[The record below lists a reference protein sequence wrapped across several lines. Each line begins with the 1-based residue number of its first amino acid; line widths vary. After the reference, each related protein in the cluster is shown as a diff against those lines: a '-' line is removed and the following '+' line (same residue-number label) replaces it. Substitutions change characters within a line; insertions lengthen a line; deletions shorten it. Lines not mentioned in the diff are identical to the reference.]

1 MSTPEAYSD
10 FLLQHLQGQMQ
21 EEYGLEDE
29 DLENLASFL
38 EGFEGGNRS
47 QALVKATKPAN
58 RDSLKKVMQE
68 VLDREF
74 QEDAETDMKF
84 EPVTMQDTLNF
95 PMGIPLSKEMD
106 IFPSYEGGY
115 TF

>member
-1 MSTPEAYSD
+1 
-10 FLLQHLQGQMQ
+10 
-21 EEYGLEDE
+21 
-29 DLENLASFL
+29 
-38 EGFEGGNRS
+38 
-47 QALVKATKPAN
+47 
-58 RDSLKKVMQE
+58 